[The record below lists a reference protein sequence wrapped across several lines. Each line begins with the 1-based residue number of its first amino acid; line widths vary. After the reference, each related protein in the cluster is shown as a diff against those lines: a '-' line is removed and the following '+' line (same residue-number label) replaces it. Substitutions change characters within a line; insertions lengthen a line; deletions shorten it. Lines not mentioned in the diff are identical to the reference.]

1 MTKLLIII
9 LATTFIGG
17 CGHPPPGSLEEER
30 ERHAEEM
37 QSLQASKYQVEQQ
50 LGKTESE
57 LEACRVDLEAERAH
71 RTDAR
76 NALAYVRWCDA
87 IGSMLNLCKDELY
100 NDGLVAYENGERV
113 DEMRLIGL
121 WGWTLLEMAG
131 VVCLAITVPLTLW
144 LSARKKGV
152 LKNREE
158 MEYEERR
165 LQALRDQCDQR
176 EQEKH
181 DLERQ
186 LEQIREAKEYSMDQL
201 RRLYGEI
208 QVSLDELEEI
218 KRLRSM
224 LDV

>member
-1 MTKLLIII
+1 MTKLLTLF
-9 LATTFIGG
+9 LATALIGG
-17 CGHPPPGSLEEER
+17 CIFTPPDRLRAER

-37 QSLQASKYQVEQQ
+37 QSLQASKYKVEHQ
-50 LGKTESE
+50 LDKAKSE
-57 LEACRVDLEAERAH
+57 LETCRLDLEAERAH

-76 NALAYVRWCDA
+76 NALAYVRWCQA
-87 IGSMLNLCKDELY
+87 IGSMLNLCNDELY

-113 DEMRLIGL
+113 DEMRLLGL
-121 WGWTLLEMAG
+121 WGWTLLEMTG
-131 VVCLAITVPLTLW
+131 VVCLAITTPLTLW
-144 LSARKKGV
+144 LSARKKRV
-152 LKNREE
+152 LQTREE
-158 MEYEERR
+158 MEYEEQR

-186 LEQIREAKEYSMDQL
+186 LEDLREVKDDSLDQL
-201 RRLYGEI
+201 RELHDEI
-208 QVSLDELEEI
+208 QTSLDELEQI